1 MVVPGRSGGPSDF
14 NQWTRR
20 PRTTEYGPIGPL
32 SEGSG
37 LWLGSGAAVPHGMLF
52 FQGGKGD
59 AVVRGV
65 AVGCAV
71 WGSVDGDGGVEK
83 RVCPDAID
91 APGDSNVRQA
101 GATEKRLKSNADDAV
116 RDGDGSQAG
125 HRKRPIPNAGD
136 RRALHP
142 VRDDNLP
149 VCALVSGEDVIIML
163 KGENAVSKRISEL
176 PQSMKFEKIRL
187 LYRICMA

>member
-1 MVVPGRSGGPSDF
+1 MIVPGRSGGPSDF

-37 LWLGSGAAVPHGMLF
+37 LWLGSGAAVPYGMLL

-91 APGDSNVRQA
+91 APGDGNVRQA

-116 RDGDGSQAG
+116 RDGTEV
-125 HRKRPIPNAGD
+125 RP
-136 RRALHP
+136 
-142 VRDDNLP
+142 
-149 VCALVSGEDVIIML
+149 VI
-163 KGENAVSKRISEL
+163 ENARSPMPVTAAPCTLSGMTISL
-176 PQSMKFEKIRL
+176 SVP
-187 LYRICMA
+187 LYPGGCHNNAKG